1 MKILILDDDEII
13 CHKAPSYMVDGKDFT
28 QADITQVNSVPAFFN
43 VFKDDQVWDEIWLDN
58 DLGDPDY
65 LNTGIACSR
74 KLAAM
79 FHDDPLTTVGKFRVT
94 TMNNVA
100 QATIADNLTQTAT
113 VVCISPISSMEQYG
127 VSRGNRFIPKT
138 N

>member
-13 CHKAPSYMVDGKDFT
+13 CRKAPSYMVDGKDFT
-28 QADITQVNSVPAFFN
+28 QADITQVNNVTSFFVIFN
-43 VFKDDQVWDEIWLDN
+43 QDRIWDEIWLDN
-58 DLGDPDY
+58 DLGDSDY
-65 LNTGIACSR
+65 TNTGIACSR
-74 KLAAM
+74 ELAAM
-79 FHDDPLTTVGKFRVT
+79 FHENPLTTVGKFRVT

-100 QATIADNLTQTAT
+100 QNVIADNLTQTGA
-113 VVCISPISSMEQYG
+113 VICISPISFMEQYG